1 MTDIPA
7 PLTEGHIPV
16 LLEDVIATLA
26 PQSGDV
32 IVDGTFGG
40 GSYTQR
46 ILHAADCNVIGID
59 RDPDAVSRGE
69 KLSTETD
76 RFTMVAGRFG
86 DMKSLIDQR
95 VDGIVLDLGV
105 SSFQIDESDRGFS
118 FMRDGPLDMRM
129 SQQGDSAADLVNTL
143 PEEELANILYKYG
156 EERKSRRIAHKI
168 VERRKEQK
176 FETTLDLADTI
187 EGVLGHK
194 KKPKDPHPAT
204 RSFQALRIA
213 VNDEL
218 GELDRALEA
227 SIDLLKPGGRLVVVS
242 FHSLEDRRV
251 KTFFREK
258 SGDVPRG
265 SRHMPVLVEE
275 NQLYWFRCPERRPRI
290 PSAEEAATNPRARS
304 AKLRFGIR
312 TDHEV
317 T

>member
-1 MTDIPA
+1 MSDIPA

-16 LLEDVIATLA
+16 LLNDVIETLA

-46 ILHAADCNVIGID
+46 ILNAADCKVIGID
-59 RDPDAVSRGE
+59 RDPDAVTRGQT
-69 KLSTETD
+69 LAAD
-76 RFTMVAGRFG
+76 DPDFTMVKGCFG
-86 DMKSLIDQR
+86 DMKSLIDTR

-168 VERRKEQK
+168 IERRKSQK
-176 FETTLDLADTI
+176 FENTLDLADTI
-187 EGVLGHK
+187 ESVLGRK

-227 SIDLLKPGGRLVVVS
+227 SIDLLKPDGRLVVVS

-265 SRHMPVLVEE
+265 SRHMPVIVEE
-275 NQLYWFRCPERRPRI
+275 NELYWFRCPERRPRT